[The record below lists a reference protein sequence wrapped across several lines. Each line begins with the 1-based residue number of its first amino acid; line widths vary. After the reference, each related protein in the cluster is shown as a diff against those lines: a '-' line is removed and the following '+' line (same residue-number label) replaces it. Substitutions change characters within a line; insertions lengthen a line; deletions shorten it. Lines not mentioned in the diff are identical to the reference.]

1 VAQQQYPPSPP
12 PPAGAPGQTNGL
24 ALAGM
29 VCGIVGI
36 VLAILIAFVG
46 IILGILA
53 IVFSAIGRTRAL
65 ATGIGQSQAT
75 AGLITGGIAIVVGI
89 INIIAAVALFT

>member
-1 VAQQQYPPSPP
+1 
-12 PPAGAPGQTNGL
+12 L

-29 VCGIVGI
+29 ICGIVGI
-36 VLAILIAFVG
+36 VLAILIAFIG

-53 IVFSAIGRTRAL
+53 IVFSAIGRNRAM
-65 ATGIGQSQAT
+65 ATGVGQGQAT

-89 INIIAAVALFT
+89 INIIVAVAIYT